1 MQLLIGM
8 SGHLTITVTLIINID
23 IGIMINASSLL
34 K

>member
-1 MQLLIGM
+1 MT
-8 SGHLTITVTLIINID
+8 GHITLTVALIINID